1 MFKSAKRTIA
11 GITALAAATIAIGF
25 SANKAD
31 AARCTYGRGYQ
42 VCFEHDGYNRYG
54 NSLWNLTLR
63 NNYTSETMRVAC
75 NGNYMTDWRSRGGL
89 SQSEAQYLAVWFC
102 AL

>member
-25 SANKAD
+25 TSNKAD
-31 AARCTYGRGYQ
+31 AASCTYGRGYQ
-42 VCFEHDGYNRYG
+42 VCFEHDGYNRSG
-54 NSLWNLTLR
+54 HSLWNLTLR

-75 NGNYMTDWRSRGGL
+75 NGNYMTNWRSRGGL
-89 SQSEAQYLAVWFC
+89 SQSEANYLAVWFC